1 MAAFLNDPAVS
12 TLRASVGAEDGAI
25 TVANEVASPNERA
38 PRGSYHLVLSK
49 ASPGALALE
58 DLPGKLVVSSFAGR
72 KELHAFYRAIKSVYA
87 PLAAQQQSSSS
98 GGGDD
103 GGAADGLGL
112 RALAKELEAGLGAAV
127 RRGGKVKGRALDPA
141 AAPLEGIVTPA
152 DEMAFWEDVAGSSA
166 ALPDARDAAKDVCRE
181 FDAVTRVPRQ

>member
-1 MAAFLNDPAVS
+1 MAAFLDDPAVS

-127 RRGGKVKGRALDPA
+127 RRGGKAKGRDKWGSCVLRSVALRLASPRWGPA
-141 AAPLEGIVTPA
+141 HGEPPAPITAA
-152 DEMAFWEDVAGSSA
+152 
-166 ALPDARDAAKDVCRE
+166 
-181 FDAVTRVPRQ
+181 